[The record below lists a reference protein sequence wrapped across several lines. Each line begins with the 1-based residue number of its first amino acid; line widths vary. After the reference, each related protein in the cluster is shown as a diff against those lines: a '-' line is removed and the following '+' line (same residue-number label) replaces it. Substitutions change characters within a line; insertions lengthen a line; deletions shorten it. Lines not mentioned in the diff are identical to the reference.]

1 MFLVFL
7 GAGIL
12 SNQPKRFQAAAQC
25 CVLEAPTL
33 NPKLGVSRVDGL
45 GLRVGNKGKEHME
58 ATMFLGIT

>member
-1 MFLVFL
+1 MFLVPL

-12 SNQPKRFQAAAQC
+12 SNQPKQFPAAARC
-25 CVLEAPTL
+25 YVLEAPTL

-45 GLRVGNKGKEHME
+45 GLREHME